1 MIPVVS
7 IDEQIRLVSRM
18 KNDLLHIERIEQI
31 VKDQVKAV
39 ASLKPAKI
47 REFVN
52 QIESKS

>member
-1 MIPVVS
+1 
-7 IDEQIRLVSRM
+7 
-18 KNDLLHIERIEQI
+18 LLHIERIEQI